1 MKGRYWIAIT
11 FLVGVAIALIHTA
24 LGMAFLQGQEAKPLR
39 EIISER
45 GCDYIQLN
53 DKEGRPIHIIEV
65 ADQPSTCK
73 YNVLKLSE
81 LKKR

>member
-24 LGMAFLQGQEAKPLR
+24 LGMAFLQGQEAKPFR
-39 EIISER
+39 EIVSER

-53 DKEGRPIHIIEV
+53 DKAGRPIHIIEV
-65 ADQPSTCK
+65 ADQPVTCK
-73 YNVLKLSE
+73 YNVFRTE
-81 LKKR
+81 VKKR